1 MACPFP
7 HNREPSK
14 AAARRLLDQMAT
26 SFGLWSMARPC
37 LLLLLTILAT
47 LSPSATAE
55 ICSFWDK
62 GCVDPLAQTAIPFKF
77 DPLFLETMNFF
88 YAFDA
93 DSQGKGQAPM
103 IKTGFWIGYQ
113 ASTNNSVIN
122 INRTSEIAV
131 RVGNLTGTPSGGNNG
146 CDGVWGSS
154 CSNDLKTYLQET
166 ILEYVQ
172 NADTY
177 SNPLSNVIHSFRST
191 PPILPNC
198 SPTLFEVQN
207 IPVICK
213 FTNTRAA
220 YPDVL
225 TRFASICV
233 GR

>member
-1 MACPFP
+1 
-7 HNREPSK
+7 
-14 AAARRLLDQMAT
+14 
-26 SFGLWSMARPC
+26 MARPC
-37 LLLLLTILAT
+37 LLVLMTILAT

-77 DPLFLETMNFF
+77 APLFLETMNFY

-93 DSQGKGQAPM
+93 DSRGKGQAPM
-103 IKTGFWIGYQ
+103 IKTGFWVGYQ

-131 RVGNLTGTPSGGNNG
+131 RVGNLTGAPSGGNNG
-146 CDGVWGSS
+146 CDGVWGSA
-154 CSNDLKTYLQET
+154 CSTDLKTYLQET

-172 NADTY
+172 SADTY
-177 SNPLSNVIHSFRST
+177 TNPLSNVLHSFRST

-198 SPTLFEVQN
+198 PPTLFEVQN

-213 FTNTRAA
+213 FTSTRAS
-220 YPDVL
+220 YLDVL
-225 TRFASICV
+225 TRVASIRV
-233 GR
+233 GRRRYQKSLCQDSWKS

>member
-1 MACPFP
+1 M
-7 HNREPSK
+7 
-14 AAARRLLDQMAT
+14 
-26 SFGLWSMARPC
+26 
-37 LLLLLTILAT
+37 TILAT

-88 YAFDA
+88 YVFDA
-93 DSQGKGQAPM
+93 DGRGKGQAPM
-103 IKTGFWIGYQ
+103 VKTGFWIGYQ

-131 RVGNLTGTPSGGNNG
+131 RVGNLTGAPSGGNNG

-154 CSNDLKTYLQET
+154 CSTDLKTYLKEN

-177 SNPLSNVIHSFRST
+177 TNPLSNVIHSFRST

-198 SPTLFEVQN
+198 PPTLFEVQN

-213 FTNTRAA
+213 STSTLASSL
-220 YPDVL
+220 DVL

-233 GR
+233 GRRRHQTSLCQDPWKSRQSMGVMVH